1 MANYTV
7 TISSTDE
14 IVLNTDVLTI
24 QSWIEGAVAGKI
36 NNVKKRLLQKYV
48 EHCTSN
54 EIQMAVTKDLQ
65 VIHAR
70 ELGIAVAQSE
80 IDTSIDK

>member
-36 NNVKKRLLQKYV
+36 NNVKKRLLQHYI
-48 EHCTSN
+48 EHCTTN
-54 EIQMAVTKDLQ
+54 EIQMAITKDLQ

-70 ELGIAVAQSE
+70 ELGLAVAQSE
-80 IDTSIDK
+80 IDVSIDK

>member
-7 TISSTDE
+7 TISPTDE

-24 QSWIEGAVAGKI
+24 QSWIEEAVAGKI

-65 VIHAR
+65 VVHAR